1 MRQLK
6 INRMKETMVV
16 DKMTNPSD
24 AATIAKQ
31 EKNTVDAAKY
41 AINLAKKTGE
51 PVTISEEMLEEGG
64 FLQKLGLPAA
74 ILAGMF
80 LVGQINSSD
89 PEIQRLEAEYE
100 NATTDAEKDSIQDE
114 ITKRLIFLDT
124 GKEDIQEKKAKP
136 DFLDLDGDGDTKE
149 SMMPDKKK
157 KATNE
162 VNTTPPSKDL
172 IDLYTAVYN
181 D

>member
-1 MRQLK
+1 
-6 INRMKETMVV
+6 
-16 DKMTNPSD
+16 
-24 AATIAKQ
+24 
-31 EKNTVDAAKY
+31 
-41 AINLAKKTGE
+41 
-51 PVTISEEMLEEGG
+51 MLEEGG

-136 DFLDLDGDGDTKE
+136 DFLDLDKDGDTKE
-149 SMMPDKKK
+149 SMKKAAADKKK
-157 KATNE
+157 KETNE
-162 VNTTPPSKDL
+162 AKEVTLPARHYHLLLT
-172 IDLYTAVYN
+172 
-181 D
+181 